1 MIFYLFVIKLFFP
14 NLSYKELIKTFI
26 LTIIMI
32 KTPLQEI
39 IKDCTSKN
47 MSCLEIQFTLCKL
60 TCYLSE
66 SLEIKGPSL
75 EK

>member
-1 MIFYLFVIKLFFP
+1 
-14 NLSYKELIKTFI
+14 
-26 LTIIMI
+26 MI

-66 SLEIKGPSL
+66 GLEVKGPSL
-75 EK
+75 EKEKVNNVNEDELAILRLK